1 CTKKQRHTDPTTY
14 NCIYEPKWP
23 SLLTGAHNSD
33 KNTPLHEAS
42 KKGNQEVV
50 RILLKHNKYVVHRH
64 NQFGETPLIIDSEHG
79 HVDSAKLLLLLAATP
94 LFLVFWPRENR
105 QTCLNAA
112 TYGGHLENWTKSSD
126 VDFNM
131 PSNKDFMCL
140 LEIVQPSE
148 YDDYCKWK
156 ENRIVQMQENRK
168 KTSFSELEGN
178 QERVISCFLKNL
190 PKFCPN
196 IVYLRDSMCKRG
208 VGKSCPNTASFSLG
222 CSTSSIEQES
232 YCCIDK
238 LDQLH
243 QELCLAFS
251 NMEKNLKPLFVGSE
265 ITLIAGNR
273 IFKFTIGRPEKPIG
287 PIIYREKVVL
297 MFSDPIAGEDK
308 GIFFQENQKEG
319 LIFSGD
325 RLLLRL
331 SSDGKEI

>member
-1 CTKKQRHTDPTTY
+1 VGGGRTLRVLLRALGTLNSALNVSKASRREELTT
-14 NCIYEPKWP
+14 
-23 SLLTGAHNSD
+23 NSEML
-33 KNTPLHEAS
+33 KNL
-42 KKGNQEVV
+42 
-50 RILLKHNKYVVHRH
+50 
-64 NQFGETPLIIDSEHG
+64 
-79 HVDSAKLLLLLAATP
+79 
-94 LFLVFWPRENR
+94 
-105 QTCLNAA
+105 
-112 TYGGHLENWTKSSD
+112 LENWTKSSD

-140 LEIVQPSE
+140 LKIVQPSE

-208 VGKSCPNTASFSLG
+208 AGKSCPNTASFPLG

-265 ITLIAGNR
+265 IMLTAGNR

-331 SSDGKEI
+331 SSDGKEIWGPWKSWIIRVQT